1 MDRRPRV
8 GTRHFAGVRSI
19 LFFLVMPEIS
29 NTEMIEERSSSARRE
44 GLAYSENPIVP
55 GGGLN

>member
-1 MDRRPRV
+1 MDRRPKV
-8 GTRHFAGVRSI
+8 GPDTPPGSAP
-19 LFFLVMPEIS
+19 FFVMPEIS
-29 NTEMIEERSSSARRE
+29 NAEMIEERSSSARRE

>member
-1 MDRRPRV
+1 MDRHPRV
-8 GTRHFAGVRSI
+8 GTRHFTRVPSI
-19 LFFLVMPEIS
+19 FVMPEIS
-29 NTEMIEERSSSARRE
+29 NAEMIEERSSSVRRE